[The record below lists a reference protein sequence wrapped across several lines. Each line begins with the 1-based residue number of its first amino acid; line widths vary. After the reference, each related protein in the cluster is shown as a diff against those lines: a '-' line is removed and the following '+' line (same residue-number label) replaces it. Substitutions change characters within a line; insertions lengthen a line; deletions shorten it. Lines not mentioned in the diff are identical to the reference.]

1 VDTSDK
7 INFSSFT
14 NNEVLVIA
22 DPKSVLDPAT
32 IDSVKH
38 YIDRGGNAIFY
49 TEPGKQFIMN
59 PILNHM
65 GVNADDG
72 TIVRVNAHDMPHKFI
87 GIISEKGTQ
96 MSDERAFFLHRNKA
110 RDTCITAIIGAS
122 NLSYSATNGFKIEPI
137 TTLYNNP
144 ATWIER
150 GTLVVDSA
158 APIFNAAEGDIR
170 ASSPYAVGLQLSRKI
185 NNKEQRIVISS
196 DADMMSAARQN
207 GVDYGN
213 TFYSYA
219 IDNKMPVYH
228 NLRVPTDI
236 WLTIKKAPAQTL
248 KTIIQ
253 YLIPAL
259 LLVAGIVILVRRKRK

>member
-1 VDTSDK
+1 M
-7 INFSSFT
+7 
-14 NNEVLVIA
+14 A
-22 DPKSVLDPAT
+22 D
-32 IDSVKH
+32 
-38 YIDRGGNAIFY
+38 
-49 TEPGKQFIMN
+49 
-59 PILNHM
+59 
-65 GVNADDG
+65 
-72 TIVRVNAHDMPHKFI
+72 
-87 GIISEKGTQ
+87 EK
-96 MSDERAFFLHRNKA
+96 AFFLHRNKA

-122 NLSYSATNGFKIEPI
+122 NLSYTATNGFKIEPI

-170 ASSPYAVGLQLSRKI
+170 NNSPYAVGLQLSRKI

-196 DADMMSAARQN
+196 DGDMMSAARQN

-213 TFYSYA
+213 AFYSYT